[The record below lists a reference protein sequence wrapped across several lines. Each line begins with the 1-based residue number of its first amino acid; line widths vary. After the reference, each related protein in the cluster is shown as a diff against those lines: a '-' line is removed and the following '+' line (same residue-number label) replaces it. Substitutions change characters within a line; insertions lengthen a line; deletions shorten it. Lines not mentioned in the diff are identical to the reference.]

1 MVISDGMDRG
11 EKKKK
16 MKTPQ
21 SVFYLAFPHRG
32 LKSTKLVAR
41 KLKKWFSIDSR
52 FAHHRPFKLDVR
64 REKIA
69 RDCMKG
75 KIAQKFNNNKILV
88 TKFLR

>member
-1 MVISDGMDRG
+1 MEREWSLAMVWIGA
-11 EKKKK
+11 KKKK
-16 MKTPQ
+16 LKTPQ
-21 SVFYLAFPHRG
+21 SVFYSAFPHRG

-69 RDCMKG
+69 NLD
-75 KIAQKFNNNKILV
+75 
-88 TKFLR
+88 LR